1 MHPFIFES
9 RFIPEKTRVLINLET
24 TNLTTKWS
32 PQIRIDV
39 ITLVDPTYAQWDELI
54 TGVMVVSPT
63 QAPWV
68 ELSADP
74 DSIIQPA
81 VWPSQINHLIM
92 YGQTDHHHNLLRPN
106 SILEAILDEHGPQ
119 LRLFLSA
126 PPPSGFE
133 CHKNTP
139 THTVELVVSLYSQF
153 LAINPQSFR
162 HIDRLS
168 LIGPGEVEFKRSE
181 CDIAFLSLTDLT
193 VKMHWQSLRSNSH
206 LSYVT
211 FHRCRLNPLPMTQYL
226 SYVHLDGIQF
236 NFNDCEFMWP
246 QRDIPTLQNLA
257 MDQISTIP
265 PGSLAQLWY
274 DHRGKCCY
282 ICKKGR
288 FAARK
293 VIVPRD
299 TPKGVRLLK
308 VWCCPECRVHRLP
321 KVIAGMWDES

>member
-1 MHPFIFES
+1 MHPFIFEP
-9 RFIPEKTRVLINLET
+9 RFVPEKTRVLINLET

-32 PQIRIDV
+32 PQIKIDI

-68 ELSADP
+68 ELIADP
-74 DSIIQPA
+74 DSIIQPDM
-81 VWPSQINHLIM
+81 WPSRINHLIM
-92 YGQTDHHHNLLRPN
+92 YGQPHHHHSLLRPN
-106 SILEAILDEHGPQ
+106 SILEAILDEYGPQ
-119 LRLFLSA
+119 LRLFLA
-126 PPPSGFE
+126 TPPPSGFDFDDD
-133 CHKNTP
+133 TL
-139 THTVELVVSLYSQF
+139 TVELVVSLYAQF

-162 HIDRLS
+162 HVDRLS
-168 LIGPGEVEFKRSE
+168 LIGPGEVEFKRSG
-181 CDIAFLSLTDLT
+181 CDIGFLSLSDLT
-193 VKMHWQSLRSNSH
+193 VKMHWHSLQSNPD
-206 LSYVT
+206 LSYVS
-211 FHRCRLNPLPMTQYL
+211 FSRCRLNPIPMTQYL
-226 SYVHLDGIQF
+226 KYCQLSGIHF
-236 NFNDCEFMWP
+236 SFNDCEFIWP

-274 DHRGKCCY
+274 DHRGECCH

-293 VIVPRD
+293 VIVQRD
-299 TPKGVRLLK
+299 TPKGIRLLK

-321 KVIAGMWDES
+321 TVIAGMWDES